1 MGPGVF
7 ASFVDMLG
15 ERMCTALNDTVIY
28 DSDAPII
35 PNGYLIASNSDR
47 FATSTGDLLVYVEK
61 N

>member
-1 MGPGVF
+1 MTLGVLG
-7 ASFVDMLG
+7 SFCNMLG

-28 DSDAPII
+28 DSNAPIA

-47 FATSTGDLLVYVEK
+47 FATDTGDLLVYVEA